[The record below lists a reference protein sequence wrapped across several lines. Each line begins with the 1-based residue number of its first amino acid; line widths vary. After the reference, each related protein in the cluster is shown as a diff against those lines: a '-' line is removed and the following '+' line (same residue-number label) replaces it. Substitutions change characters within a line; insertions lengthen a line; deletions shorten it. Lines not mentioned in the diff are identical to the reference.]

1 MWSKPTA
8 GDHRA
13 MSSFPHMVKR
23 VFDVGFTSIA
33 ILLLL
38 PLACLAAV
46 LIRLDSTGPVLY
58 RSIRIGKSGRRFV
71 LYKFRSMVQRNGN
84 QGASITHRN
93 DPRVTRIG
101 RILRRTKFDE
111 FPQVINVLRG
121 DMSIVGPRPEC
132 EEYVA
137 VYSAKEREVLRMRPG
152 LTSLA
157 QVLYREEESMLPDR
171 EAEAYYVKE
180 LLPRKL
186 ALDMYLVRHW
196 TLALD
201 FKVLI
206 LGVLALFKLP
216 IVSALWP
223 RIDQGVFRAPGQP
236 E

>member
-1 MWSKPTA
+1 MSSKHTA
-8 GDHRA
+8 GDGRA

-23 VFDVGFTSIA
+23 AFDVGFTSIA
-33 ILLLL
+33 TLLLL
-38 PLACLAAV
+38 PMACLVAV
-46 LIRLDSTGPVLY
+46 LIRLDSPGPVFF
-58 RSIRIGKSGRRFV
+58 RSIRIGRMGRRFV
-71 LYKFRSMVQRNGN
+71 LYKFRSMVQRDKNH
-84 QGASITHRN
+84 GASITHRN
-93 DPRVTRIG
+93 DPRVTRVG

-137 VYSAKEREVLRMRPG
+137 LYSGEQREVLQVRPG

-157 QVLYREEESMLPDR
+157 QVLYREEESMLPEG

-180 LLPRKL
+180 VLPRKL
-186 ALDMYLVRHW
+186 ALDLYFARNW

-201 FKVLI
+201 FKVFI

-216 IVSALWP
+216 IASALWP
-223 RIDQGVFRAPGQP
+223 RMDQGGTCAPGRS